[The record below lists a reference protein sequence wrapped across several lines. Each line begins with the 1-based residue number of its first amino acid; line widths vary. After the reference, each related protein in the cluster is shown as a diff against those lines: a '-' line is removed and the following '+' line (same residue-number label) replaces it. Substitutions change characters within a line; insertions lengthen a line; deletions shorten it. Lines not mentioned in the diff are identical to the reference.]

1 MHRHIRLILLSFSKA
16 ATRRVPLILLGL
28 FTISQSVAQKKDL
41 EIEKAPV
48 AVIPAELIHSY
59 VLPSGLQLEIFRRA
73 KHPTAGC
80 AKWLPITESSEVIN
94 YKKTKNIKSKTPN
107 ISSPENTEDAINDP
121 RNLERLIAIFA
132 ARKPGCELVPTD
144 ITGVAGLN
152 VSSTQSL
159 PNLMGFRIRVSPP
172 QTIVKFVGKDFA
184 DELRFTVL
192 QAQNNEDQGDVF
204 KEGLRP
210 KISGQSVF
218 RFLPG
223 LGVFI
228 SPALASA
235 KATSSTT
242 NITQPDQI
250 LSTFG
255 GGTTF
260 DFFFY
265 KPLQFQFEIFQ
276 SVHRFQLIGNPDLPS
291 LYNYFL
297 FGLRHELIFSKSF
310 VVPTLSLGL
319 NLNRLDAGFAAGTG
333 RAMHK
338 VNSISGEVAIF
349 FRRFAPHY
357 SRNTFLKNSAFLSE
371 TRYPIIANDGIR
383 KISNLELKNTYY
395 YRVTRDTLIG
405 LGHWKRS
412 IGNSKFQYSLNGF
425 QLSIRLDNLF
435 LETL

>member
-1 MHRHIRLILLSFSKA
+1 MHRHIH
-16 ATRRVPLILLGL
+16 LILLGFSRSFPWRVASFFAFAL
-28 FTISQSVAQKKDL
+28 FGQSCLAQQSSAAN
-41 EIEKAPV
+41 EQTPV
-48 AVIPAELIHSY
+48 AVIPATLIHSY
-59 VLPSGLQLEIFRRA
+59 VLPSGLQLEIFRRE
-73 KHPTAGC
+73 KKPNAGC

-94 YKKTKNIKSKTPN
+94 YKKSKKETDQKSKALSKNEEAT
-107 ISSPENTEDAINDP
+107 NDP

-159 PNLMGFRIRVSPP
+159 PNLMGFRIRVYPP
-172 QTIVKFVGKDFA
+172 QTVIKFVGKDFS

-192 QAQNNEDQGDVF
+192 QEQNFTDQGDIF

-218 RFLPG
+218 RFLPA
-223 LGVFI
+223 LGVFV
-228 SPALASA
+228 SPAMASA
-235 KATSSTT
+235 KATSTST

-265 KPLQFQFEIFQ
+265 QPLQFQFEIFQ
-276 SVHRFQLIGNPDLPS
+276 SVHRLQLIGNSELPS

-297 FGLRHELIFSKSF
+297 FGMRHEIIFSKSF
-310 VVPTLSLGL
+310 VVPTLALGI

-357 SRNTFLKNSAFLSE
+357 SRSTFWKNSAFLSE
-371 TRYPIIANDGIR
+371 TRYPLLANDGTR

-412 IGNSKFQYSLNGF
+412 IGNSKFQYSLNGVQF
-425 QLSIRLDNLF
+425 SVRLDNLF